1 MTAEGEKRNIQ
12 GIEAIKKAGNWW
24 EGIDASNV
32 LLGDTV
38 L

>member
-1 MTAEGEKRNIQ
+1 MTAEGGKRNIR

-24 EGIDASNV
+24 EGNDASNA